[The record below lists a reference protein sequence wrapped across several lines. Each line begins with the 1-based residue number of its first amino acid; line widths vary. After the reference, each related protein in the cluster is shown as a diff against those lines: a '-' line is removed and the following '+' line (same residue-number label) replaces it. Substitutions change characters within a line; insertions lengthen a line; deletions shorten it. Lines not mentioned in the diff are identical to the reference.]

1 MTQGAT
7 SVAAIPAKE
16 TRAVFS
22 DQEWGDLG
30 PAMKA
35 LPNDQWRTF
44 VEFYVMA
51 EKPGRGAQTMAARKA
66 GFGKP
71 TSKPATLARIS
82 YRLMCDDR
90 IVAAINE
97 VARKI
102 VRGGAADAARAL
114 RNMVNDPDHKDHA
127 RAVDM
132 LLSRTDPVMSHQ
144 HIQVTHTRTDPDLE
158 GIDQLRALRQ
168 LGTTRETLVGLFGF
182 NGLERIERLEA
193 ADTARRAA
201 EAKTIEGKVID
212 DEGTPTP

>member
-1 MTQGAT
+1 MSEAANQIVAT
-7 SVAAIPAKE
+7 PSPPLSGDI
-16 TRAVFS
+16 
-22 DQEWGDLG
+22 QWGDLG

-35 LPNDQWRTF
+35 LPNDQWRAF

-51 EKPGRGAQTMAARKA
+51 DKPGRGSQTAAARKA

-71 TSKPATLARIS
+71 NSKPATMARIS

-114 RNMVNDPDHKDHA
+114 RNMVADPTHKDHA

-132 LLSRTDPVMSHQ
+132 LMARTDPVMSHQ
-144 HIQVTHTRTDPDLE
+144 HIQVTHTHTDPDAE
-158 GIDQLRALRQ
+158 GIEQLRALRQ
-168 LGTTRETLVGLFGF
+168 LGTARERLLELFGF
-182 NGLERIERLEA
+182 NGLERIERLET

-201 EAKTIEGKVID
+201 EAKIIEGKVID
-212 DEGTPTP
+212 EGTATS